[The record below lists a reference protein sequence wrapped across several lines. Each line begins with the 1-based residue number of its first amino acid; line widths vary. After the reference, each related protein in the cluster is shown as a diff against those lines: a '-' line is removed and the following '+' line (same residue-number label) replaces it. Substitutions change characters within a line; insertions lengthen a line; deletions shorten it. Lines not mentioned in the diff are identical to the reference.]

1 MLTLFQERSTFLS
14 YESLFSPY
22 FWRFSKVPLDRRQE
36 EHGWLSLPTGA
47 VTIQLGDDNVT
58 IQLARDK
65 DRQLK
70 SILWW
75 IKLNVTSESILD
87 GSHLG
92 KLSAC
97 DTDGVGLWW
106 VLARRD

>member
-1 MLTLFQERSTFLS
+1 MKFQPFQERSTFLS
-14 YESLFSPY
+14 YESPLFSPY

-75 IKLNVTSESILD
+75 IKLNVTSE
-87 GSHLG
+87 
-92 KLSAC
+92 
-97 DTDGVGLWW
+97 
-106 VLARRD
+106 